1 MYLYPQ
7 GHHPIRVIRLFT
19 IARLL
24 KQIAS
29 LQNTPDNN
37 PKELMAGV
45 PPAIEKEVKAALSD
59 IDLVSAVHVLLLL
72 VQALSAGSHGRESAF
87 WREVEMEAEEVEG
100 VQGMRGVVGERL
112 SGWIRDGDV
121 EGAEYARRV
130 LQGLRDIGGFGG
142 RLVGC

>member
-1 MYLYPQ
+1 
-7 GHHPIRVIRLFT
+7 
-19 IARLL
+19 
-24 KQIAS
+24 
-29 LQNTPDNN
+29 
-37 PKELMAGV
+37 MAGV

-130 LQGLRDIGGFGG
+130 LQGLRDMSGFGG
-142 RLVGC
+142 RVVGW